1 VLKISLIIVILIF
14 VVNMYSCYPLRPL
27 APPSAMAMQKT
38 SKAHAKTK
46 EAIQNNEITGI
57 ADWDDVLLPWL
68 GAPYLPGGNT
78 KNGADCSGFVSSVY
92 MEKERMY
99 IPRSTTEE
107 YRIGKEIDRDNL
119 IVGDLV
125 FFGDGRKVNHVGI
138 YVGNDNFIH
147 ASTSS
152 GVMISPLE
160 DSYWKSKYIGA
171 KRYL

>member
-1 VLKISLIIVILIF
+1 VLKISLILIILGF
-14 VVNMYSCYPLRPL
+14 AVNMYSCYPLRPL
-27 APPSAMAMQKT
+27 APASATKKT
-38 SKAHAKTK
+38 GSAYKKNN
-46 EAIQNNEITGI
+46 EALQNNEITGI
-57 ADWDDVLLPWL
+57 AAWDNVLLPWL
-68 GAPYLPGGNT
+68 GTPYLPGGNT

-107 YRIGKEIDRDNL
+107 YKIGKEIDRNDL

-138 YVGNDNFIH
+138 YVGKGDFIH

-160 DSYWKSKYIGA
+160 DSYWKPKYIGA